1 MRQIYPASG
10 PEVTAGEAGGR
21 REAADLL
28 AGLYA
33 YPPGISA
40 DRPWVR
46 ANMISS
52 ADGAAELNGLSGGLG
67 GPADRLLLQV
77 QRCLADV
84 ILVGAGTAR
93 AEKYRP
99 ARSSPLLA
107 GLRQGRAPTPPIA
120 VLSARLDLDPDSPLL
135 TQAPAD
141 ARTIVLTSAAAPAER
156 RAAVAR
162 HARVIVAGTDQV
174 TASQAISAL
183 AGLGHA
189 RILSEGGPGLLAQ
202 IAALGQLDELCLTI
216 SPVLAGGHARRIL
229 AGGLAGD
236 LPPGL
241 PESLRLAHVLADGA
255 FLFCRYVRHA
265 D

>member
-1 MRQIYPASG
+1 VRQIYPAAG
-10 PEVTAGEAGGR
+10 PEVTAGEAGGT

-33 YPPGISA
+33 YPPGISP

-46 ANMISS
+46 ANMIAS

-67 GPADRLLLQV
+67 GPTDRLLFGV
-77 QRCLADV
+77 QRGLADV

-99 ARSSPLLA
+99 ARPSPLLA
-107 GLRQGRAPTPPIA
+107 ALRQGRAPTPPIA
-120 VLSARLDLDPDSPLL
+120 VLSASLDLDPDAPLL

-141 ARTIVLTSAAAPAER
+141 ARTIVLTTEAAPAPR

-162 HARVIVAGTDQV
+162 RARVIVAGTDRV
-174 TASQAISAL
+174 TASQAICAL

-189 RILSEGGPGLLAQ
+189 RILCEGGPGLLAQ
-202 IAALGQLDELCLTI
+202 LAALRQLDELCLTI
-216 SPVLAGGHARRIL
+216 SPVLAGGQGRRIL
-229 AGGLAGD
+229 AAGPAGD
-236 LPPGL
+236 LPTGL

-255 FLFCRYVRHA
+255 YLFCRYVRHA
-265 D
+265 T